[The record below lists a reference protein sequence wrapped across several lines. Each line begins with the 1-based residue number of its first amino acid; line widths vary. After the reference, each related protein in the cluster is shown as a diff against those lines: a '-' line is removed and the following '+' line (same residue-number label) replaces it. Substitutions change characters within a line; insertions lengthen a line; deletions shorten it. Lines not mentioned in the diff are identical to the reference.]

1 MIQAPPHTNVLFTT
15 GATSQPR
22 ASCVVLSPRRQSISF
37 CRVSNNSTV
46 AIPHLPRAQ
55 TTTNTNTKLLSRV
68 LSRRYAQVYNTHTH
82 THTCDARAW
91 LGVGRTRPPS
101 QTCMSASA
109 LGLLPLRR
117 LDTLALLRS
126 FIRSSFV
133 RSFVVGHKQ
142 QRTTERRT
150 NERRTNDAKTNDDIV
165 WWYCLNS
172 LI

>member
-82 THTCDARAW
+82 THTHTCDARAW
-91 LGVGRTRPPS
+91 LGVGRTRPSS
-101 QTCMSASA
+101 QTCISASA

-126 FIRSSFV
+126 FIRSFV
-133 RSFVVGHKQ
+133 RSFVRWPQ
-142 QRTTERRT
+142 TTT
-150 NERRTNDAKTNDDIV
+150 NERTTNERTTHERRKNERR
-165 WWYCLNS
+165 Y
-172 LI
+172 